1 MIFLSGTIACDG
13 NSPDWTLNEGNGERT
28 FTHRVVFKASFSNVP
43 MVTVGLTGLD
53 VSSGASKVYV
63 GAANIDA
70 TGFDLEVK
78 TWADTR
84 VWAVVVNWL
93 TIGL

>member
-13 NSPDWTLNEGNGERT
+13 NDSDWSLNEGNGERT
-28 FTHRVVFKASFSNVP
+28 FTRRITFKSAFSNVP

-53 VSSGASKVYV
+53 VSSGPTKIYV

-84 VWAVVVNWL
+84 VWAAVVNWL